1 MMVKAKFL
9 YRTSDNRFL
18 GGGFYDAQPPLVA
31 GPNDPVTG
39 LPTQVPDYAN
49 YGVAEFGDADMP
61 DLTKDLYDPAT
72 GGKRPMTE
80 SEIAVLVTRP
90 TLQMSK
96 LQAKLA
102 LKAAGKLG
110 AVKAYIASL
119 PADHDAGIAW
129 QDAQVFKRE
138 SGLLVSAAA
147 ALGFAEAEID
157 TLFIAGMNIEV

>member
-1 MMVKAKFL
+1 MVRRYI
-9 YRTSDNRFL
+9 YRKSDNCFVY
-18 GGGFYDAQPPLVA
+18 GGPYDAQPPMVA
-31 GPNDPVTG
+31 GPHDADGN
-39 LPTQVPDYAN
+39 PTQVPDYAN

-138 SGLLVSAAA
+138 SGLLVSAAV
-147 ALGFAEAEID
+147 ALGFTEAEID
-157 TLFIAGMNIEV
+157 TLFITGMNIDV